1 MKTKFSGILTLLLAF
16 VVQISF
22 AQQQTVSG
30 TVSDEN
36 GLPLLGAS
44 VIIKGTTTGTTTD
57 FDGVYSI
64 TTNSG
69 DVLDFSYVG
78 YSTQSIPV
86 TGTTINVQMVP
97 DNALEEV
104 VIVAFGEKR
113 RDELTSAVSVV
124 TSEDLAKMS
133 PSLSVDNMLQGVASG
148 VQVVGGNGKPGQTAF
163 VRVRGI
169 GSINASSAPLYI
181 IDGVVAPNMNS
192 VNPNDIESLSVLKDA
207 ATASLYGARAANGVV
222 LIKTKTGRKNRA
234 ATIQLSSRFGYGQRI
249 EDNFDMMNASQKIQY
264 ERELA
269 ALGVSNAFALP
280 GATISSQAEYNQLVR
295 KDTDWF
301 DELLK
306 QSTMQSNSLSVTGGS
321 EDISYFLSLG
331 HDINTGI
338 IRDIRGFERL
348 NSRLN
353 VTYQAKE
360 WLEIAANVSVT
371 TTSTDEPR
379 DRNNVQNPFRAM
391 YDYNPY
397 ETKYITDDDNNLVL
411 DANGEPQYNLTRSG
425 FSISEALVN
434 NPEEERRTII
444 IGGISAKAKL
454 SENFTNTFKM
464 GATNSGYRREY
475 FLKPGSVLDGYVGDA
490 TNPGSKTDNG
500 SNNLDYTITNL
511 LSYNKIF
518 GEKHDVTVTG
528 LFEFNKNTF
537 RNYRLSSIGFSNED
551 LSVQSVAAQPTA
563 ASTGLFEDTLLSYG
577 AFLDYN
583 YESKYLATAS
593 VRRDASSV
601 FGKNN
606 QYGVFWSASA
616 AWNISKEDFF
626 KVSFIDDLK
635 IRASAGT
642 SGNRN
647 GIGSYASL
655 ATLGFGSLNGQ
666 STAIP
671 TDNGNPDLGFEENY
685 IFDVGIEF
693 TAWDRRIR
701 GVVDYYSRTTSD
713 LLLNAP
719 LPSLGGE
726 PDGSIFSNIGE
737 MVNKGIEVELSAD
750 LIKKQDLQLTIGGNI
765 SFVDNE
771 VTKLVPSAESPEG
784 DDILRNNAVIRVGEE
799 INTYFMPEWAGIN
812 PANGE
817 PLFYDVDGN
826 VTNVYDSNAN
836 VLFEGKS
843 PLAEFDGGFNIYL
856 NYKGFDLTSD
866 FYFKAGNYI
875 ENYMQQNMLSDGTGV
890 DANQRLD
897 AFNYWRQPG
906 DTNVLPNPVFG
917 NEAQQNTSRW
927 LQKGDYIRLRNLTL
941 GYNLPAKFA
950 ESLHL
955 KSLRVY
961 VQGQNLFTYAPYF
974 NGDPEVGIG
983 SGETTNNIGF
993 GNYNLYSYPQTQSI
1007 SVGVDIKL

>member
-234 ATIQLSSRFGYGQRI
+234 ATIQLSSRFGYGQII